1 PGTWRYYSAF
11 SQTPNPADTTSHYSL
26 LDHLRHLLAQ
36 DPKLRAAGLTGGLD
50 IWLFRNTTKIL
61 EWSGSARD
69 AYSSQD
75 TGLMRRQVV
84 RILDYLDGSQYIGT
98 ENIPSDLPSI
108 EVDQTIARVALLQ
121 INPNQD
127 PPGYLWHIG
136 LHLRELSQSPG
147 VTPDQQ
153 RLAIQINNAI
163 NNVQTWLQGVHSDAE
178 TLIHMTPDQLKQP
191 QALTVLNHMFTLA
204 NYAFVGQTDPN
215 TNLVKEG
222 VSQIHYNDQ
231 RLATFDI
238 TACTSGNARNPCV

>member
-1 PGTWRYYSAF
+1 
-11 SQTPNPADTTSHYSL
+11 
-26 LDHLRHLLAQ
+26 
-36 DPKLRAAGLTGGLD
+36 
-50 IWLFRNTTKIL
+50 WLFRNTTKIL

-163 NNVQTWLQGVHSDAE
+163 NNV
-178 TLIHMTPDQLKQP
+178 
-191 QALTVLNHMFTLA
+191 
-204 NYAFVGQTDPN
+204 
-215 TNLVKEG
+215 
-222 VSQIHYNDQ
+222 
-231 RLATFDI
+231 
-238 TACTSGNARNPCV
+238 